1 MTRQA
6 VRIFLEEQTLEHPK
20 LNYSFDVLIEA
31 ETIVPKI
38 HYFGLR
44 GFYRGDPCEP
54 VLLSPDGTID
64 FGSILG
70 DDERW
75 ERTNLGRKRVRI
87 GEAVS
92 FWDGTDELPKSKD
105 DERFYVIRNITSWGE
120 QADGAIHRERNDTA
134 AEKVAKPIRKR
145 KPDSKPAHRRATAK
159 QKQSKDSRKAKT
171 KRKVK

>member
-1 MTRQA
+1 M
-6 VRIFLEEQTLEHPK
+6 
-20 LNYSFDVLIEA
+20 NYSFDILIEA

-44 GFYRGDPCEP
+44 GLYRGDPCEP

-105 DERFYVIRNITSWGE
+105 DERFYLIRNITSWGE

-134 AEKVAKPIRKR
+134 AEKVAKPIRSGSPTPNPHIGVRQLNRSNR
-145 KPDSKPAHRRATAK
+145 KDN
-159 QKQSKDSRKAKT
+159 RKAKT

>member
-1 MTRQA
+1 MTREA
-6 VRIFLEEQTLEHPK
+6 VRIFLEEQTLENPK

-75 ERTNLGRKRVRI
+75 ERTNLGRKRVGI

-105 DERFYVIRNITSWGE
+105 DERLYIIKNVTAWGE
-120 QADGAIHRERNDTA
+120 QADRPAQRDRNEIPVA
-134 AEKVAKPIRKR
+134 KVAKAVSTRN
-145 KPDSKPAHRRATAK
+145 
-159 QKQSKDSRKAKT
+159 RKAKPASRRAAAPK
-171 KRKVK
+171 KRPKDDRGAKSKRPVK